1 MSGMPLDTAA
11 IMSTV
16 LEGIL
21 YGFSIL
27 MFVGTMWTLT
37 HKNRTQ
43 AVNRP
48 IATVAIL
55 LLLLSTA
62 HMIVDI
68 VRIEEGLVKYRHTF
82 KGGPPAFFA
91 DVAQVTFVTKNAIY
105 IMQTLLGD
113 GVVIYRCY
121 VVWQSMLIIILPS
134 ILWCI
139 TGFTAVYSISQAT
152 SNAGNIFAP
161 ATGQWIQA
169 FFASTLSTN
178 LLSSGLLAYRI
189 WMIECSIS
197 TSRTRSGS
205 TMPVLRVL
213 VDAALLYSVTLL
225 PALVCFICS
234 NNGQFVMID
243 LLIPI
248 ISIAFYMV
256 LIRIAIR
263 RPQSYLFRGG
273 GTSDTERGNRQHA
286 MKPLQVHISQFTQN
300 DINDGT
306 SPYSERPS
314 TYKQEP
320 DAVSE

>member
-1 MSGMPLDTAA
+1 MSGMPLDAAA

-68 VRIEEGLVKYRHTF
+68 VRIEEGLVKYRDTF

-113 GVVIYRCY
+113 GVV
-121 VVWQSMLIIILPS
+121 VSS
-134 ILWCI
+134 
-139 TGFTAVYSISQAT
+139 
-152 SNAGNIFAP
+152 IFA
-161 ATGQWIQA
+161 
-169 FFASTLSTN
+169 
-178 LLSSGLLAYRI
+178 
-189 WMIECSIS
+189 C
-197 TSRTRSGS
+197 
-205 TMPVLRVL
+205 
-213 VDAALLYSVTLL
+213 
-225 PALVCFICS
+225 
-234 NNGQFVMID
+234 
-243 LLIPI
+243 
-248 ISIAFYMV
+248 
-256 LIRIAIR
+256 
-263 RPQSYLFRGG
+263 
-273 GTSDTERGNRQHA
+273 
-286 MKPLQVHISQFTQN
+286 
-300 DINDGT
+300 
-306 SPYSERPS
+306 
-314 TYKQEP
+314 
-320 DAVSE
+320 